1 MNRARERQQRKTRIH
16 TRVRHKVTGTAERPR
31 VAIFKSLKHIYV
43 QAIDDG
49 RGVTLAAASTLDNE
63 VEAKGSNIAT
73 AKAVG
78 ALLGRRMKDQGI
90 ETAVFDRG
98 GYRYHGRVKALAD
111 AVREQGL
118 KF

>member
-1 MNRARERQQRKTRIH
+1 MNLSKQRKTRRTRIH
-16 TRVRHKVTGTAERPR
+16 KRVRSKIKGTAERPR
-31 VAIFKSLKHIYV
+31 VAIYKSLQHIYA
-43 QAIDDG
+43 QAIDDA
-49 RGVTLAAASTLDNE
+49 RGVTLASASSTEKD
-63 VEAKGSNIAT
+63 VKVDGANIAS

-78 ALLGRRMKDQGI
+78 EILGKRMKDQGI

-118 KF
+118 RF

>member
-1 MNRARERQQRKTRIH
+1 M
-16 TRVRHKVTGTAERPR
+16 
-31 VAIFKSLKHIYV
+31 
-43 QAIDDG
+43 QAIDDS
-49 RGVTLAAASTLDNE
+49 RGVTVASASSLDSG
-63 VEAKGSNIAT
+63 VEAKGGNVAT

>member
-1 MNRARERQQRKTRIH
+1 MNRSKERLQRRTRIH
-16 TRVRHKVTGTAERPR
+16 SRVRNKVTGTAERPR

-49 RGVTLAAASTLDNE
+49 KGVTVASASSLDNE
-63 VEAKGSNIAT
+63 LKARGSNVAT

-78 ALLGRRMKDQGI
+78 ELLGRRMKDQGI